1 MSQNTAMLEEA
12 VSWIEDALGA
22 DLDFHSAW
30 SKLRLDPANSLTP
43 QQVALTGAIG
53 TFFALPANGPK
64 HRVGTLLPFHAA
76 DPCVIRGEIKDV
88 EPVWLAVWAKA
99 LPVATLPIL
108 KARLAD
114 LLWEARYG
122 DRPDAFARQAAASYA
137 KAASS
142 VWEDSSR
149 KSDSNRRAAA
159 VRCLRRAR
167 DLARAINL
175 DPGALDLPRTAR
187 NALAGEL
194 SCDPSDIRLPAATD
208 LFEICESMTS
218 DADLGI
224 LDKPLARILAFASD
238 SPLHWEWQLDCE
250 LAVAKRRCEPA
261 ENVVTR
267 HVQAKL
273 VAAKEAKDYVHRMR
287 LLDFAEA
294 QMSRARDPALSL
306 EVRREMEATEMPM
319 VEAKFSVPLP
329 AEAMEAMMADIVRDD
344 SAANAL
350 ERLALTSPIAWSDE
364 QISAQIQEMSDHAQ
378 FLDMV
383 SIRTLDVLG
392 NATSS
397 VRTDERRAELKERW
411 VRTQSM
417 LFSAATITGLALTRI
432 RDRYRGDDGVP
443 DLAGFFAAA
452 WPDSWIVD
460 GLCRAFQHH
469 FNGLHEEAVML
480 ALRRIEWIARDL
492 LAACGGVTTT
502 PMQGDR
508 PGGVKGL
515 GDILRALREHLDPD
529 FATWLDLALTNPTA
543 INLRGRYFHALRDG
557 SEFPKNDAALALQAV
572 LYLWRDRIQRNAAQ
586 AAEREDPDTAA
597 V

>member
-1 MSQNTAMLEEA
+1 ML
-12 VSWIEDALGA
+12 
-22 DLDFHSAW
+22 
-30 SKLRLDPANSLTP
+30 
-43 QQVALTGAIG
+43 
-53 TFFALPANGPK
+53 
-64 HRVGTLLPFHAA
+64 
-76 DPCVIRGEIKDV
+76 RGEIRDADPAWQ
-88 EPVWLAVWAKA
+88 EAWTEALAA
-99 LPVATLPIL
+99 ATLPIL
-108 KARLAD
+108 RARLAD

-122 DRPDAFARQAAASYA
+122 NRPADFARKAAASYA

-142 VWEDSSR
+142 VWEDSSPE
-149 KSDSNRRAAA
+149 SDSNRRAAA

-167 DLARAINL
+167 DLTRAIN
-175 DPGALDLPRTAR
+175 DPDSSDLLHAVRS
-187 NALAGEL
+187 ALAGEL
-194 SCDPSDIRLPAATD
+194 SRDQPDIWLPAATG
-208 LFEICESMTS
+208 LFEICTSMTT
-218 DADLGI
+218 DADLGT
-224 LDKPLARILAFASD
+224 LSDPLERILAFATD

-261 ENVVTR
+261 EAIVAR

-273 VAAKEAKDYVHRMR
+273 AAAKEAKDYVHRRR
-287 LLDFAEA
+287 LPDFAKA
-294 QMSRARDPALSL
+294 QVSRAGDPALSR
-306 EVRREMEATEMPM
+306 EVRRAMEATEMPM

-329 AEAMEAMMADIVRDD
+329 AEAVEAMMADIVRDD

-350 ERLALTSPIAWSDE
+350 ERLALTAPIAWSDE

-378 FLDMV
+378 FLDLV
-383 SIRTLDVLG
+383 SIRTLDVRG

-397 VRTDERRAELKERW
+397 VTTDEQRAAFKERW
-411 VRTQSM
+411 VRTWLIS
-417 LFSAATITGLALTRI
+417 FSAATITGLALTRI

-529 FATWLDLALTNPTA
+529 FAKWLELALTDSTA

-557 SEFPKNDAALALQAV
+557 SESSANDAALALQAV
-572 LYLWRDRIQRNAAQ
+572 LYLWRDRIQRNAE
-586 AAEREDPDTAA
+586 AAEREDPDSAA

>member
-43 QQVALTGAIG
+43 QQVALTAAIG
-53 TFFALPANGPK
+53 TFFALPANEPK
-64 HRVGTLLPFHAA
+64 HPVGTLLPFHAA

-122 DRPDAFARQAAASYA
+122 DRPDAFARQAATSYA

-142 VWEDSSR
+142 VWEDSSPE
-149 KSDSNRRAAA
+149 SDSNRRAAA

-167 DLARAINL
+167 DLTRAIN
-175 DPGALDLPRTAR
+175 DPDSSDLLHAVRS
-187 NALAGEL
+187 ALAGEL
-194 SCDPSDIRLPAATD
+194 SRDQPDIWLPAATD
-208 LFEICESMTS
+208 LFEICTSMTT
-218 DADLGI
+218 DADLGT
-224 LDKPLARILAFASD
+224 LSDPLERILAFATD

-273 VAAKEAKDYVHRMR
+273 VAAKEAKDYVHRRR
-287 LLDFAEA
+287 LLRFAEA
-294 QMSRARDPALSL
+294 QMSRASDPALSL
-306 EVRREMEATEMPM
+306 EVRREMEATKMPM
-319 VEAKFSVPLP
+319 VEAEFSVSLP
-329 AEAMEAMMADIVRDD
+329 AEAMEAMLAEIVGDD
-344 SAANAL
+344 SAAKAL
-350 ERLALTSPIAWSDE
+350 ERLALTDPIAWSDE
-364 QISAQIQEMSDHAQ
+364 RMSGSPQ
-378 FLDMV
+378 FFDLIPILT
-383 SIRTLDVLG
+383 SDVLG

-397 VRTDERRAELKERW
+397 VRTDEQRSALKERW
-411 VRTQSM
+411 GRTHSIS
-417 LFSAATITGLALTRI
+417 FSAATITGPALAGI
-432 RDRYRGDDGVP
+432 RDRYRGDNGIH

-452 WPDSWIVD
+452 WPDPWIVD

-469 FNGLHEEAVML
+469 FNGLHEEAVMI

-557 SEFPKNDAALALQAV
+557 TEPSQTDAVTALQAV
-572 LYLWRDRIQRNAAQ
+572 LYLWRDRIQRNAA
-586 AAEREDPDTAA
+586 AAEREDPDSAA

>member
-1 MSQNTAMLEEA
+1 MQIWQPDHSLEESLRRLEDQIGA
-12 VSWIEDALGA
+12 ELSLRSTWRELLLSRWDSWT
-22 DLDFHSAW
+22 
-30 SKLRLDPANSLTP
+30 TP
-43 QQVALTGAIG
+43 QIAL
-53 TFFALPANGPK
+53 
-64 HRVGTLLPFHAA
+64 AA
-76 DPCVIRGEIKDV
+76 
-88 EPVWLAVWAKA
+88 
-99 LPVATLPIL
+99 ATLPIL
-108 KARLAD
+108 RARLAD

-122 DRPDAFARQAAASYA
+122 NRPADFARKAATSYA

-142 VWEDSSR
+142 VWEDSSPE
-149 KSDSNRRAAA
+149 SDSNRRAAA

-167 DLARAINL
+167 DLTRAIN
-175 DPGALDLPRTAR
+175 DPDSSDLLHAVCS
-187 NALAGEL
+187 ALAGEL
-194 SCDPSDIRLPAATD
+194 SHDQPDIWLPAATD
-208 LFEICESMTS
+208 LFEICTSMTT
-218 DADLGI
+218 DADLGT

-238 SPLHWEWQLDCE
+238 SPLHWEWQLECE

-350 ERLALTSPIAWSDE
+350 ERLALTAPIAWSDE

-378 FLDMV
+378 FLDLV
-383 SIRTLDVLG
+383 SIRTLDVRG

-397 VRTDERRAELKERW
+397 VTTDEQRAAFKERW
-411 VRTQSM
+411 VRTWLIS
-417 LFSAATITGLALTRI
+417 FSAATITGLALTRI

-543 INLRGRYFHALRDG
+543 SNLRGRYFHALRDG

>member
-12 VSWIEDALGA
+12 VSWIEDALGT

-30 SKLRLDPANSLTP
+30 SNLRWHPAKSLTP

-53 TFFALPANGPK
+53 TFFALPANEPK

-122 DRPDAFARQAAASYA
+122 DHPVDFARQAAAIYA
-137 KAASS
+137 EAAAP
-142 VWEDSSR
+142 VWDIHPDSGNGL
-149 KSDSNRRAAA
+149 DRRALDA

-167 DLARAINL
+167 DLTRAIN
-175 DPGALDLPRTAR
+175 DPDSSDLLHAVRS
-187 NALAGEL
+187 ALAGEL
-194 SCDPSDIRLPAATD
+194 SRDQPDIRLPAATG
-208 LFEICESMTS
+208 LFEICTSMTT
-218 DADLGI
+218 DADLGT
-224 LDKPLARILAFASD
+224 LSDPLERILAFATD

-319 VEAKFSVPLP
+319 VEAEFSVSLP
-329 AEAMEAMMADIVRDD
+329 AEAMEAMMAEIVGDD
-344 SAANAL
+344 SAAKAL
-350 ERLALTSPIAWSDE
+350 ERLALTDPIAWSDE
-364 QISAQIQEMSDHAQ
+364 RMSGSPQLFD
-378 FLDMV
+378 L
-383 SIRTLDVLG
+383 IPILTIDVLG

-397 VRTDERRAELKERW
+397 VTTDEQRAAFKERW
-411 VRTQSM
+411 ARTQSM
-417 LFSAATITGLALTRI
+417 SFSAATITGPALAGI
-432 RDRYRGDDGVP
+432 RDRYRGDNGIH

-452 WPDSWIVD
+452 WPDPWIVD

-469 FNGLHEEAVML
+469 FNGLHEEAVMI

-543 INLRGRYFHALRDG
+543 SNLRGRYFHALRDG
-557 SEFPKNDAALALQAV
+557 SESSANDAALALQAV
-572 LYLWRDRIQRNAAQ
+572 LYLWRDRIQRNAA
-586 AAEREDPDTAA
+586 AAEREDPDSAA